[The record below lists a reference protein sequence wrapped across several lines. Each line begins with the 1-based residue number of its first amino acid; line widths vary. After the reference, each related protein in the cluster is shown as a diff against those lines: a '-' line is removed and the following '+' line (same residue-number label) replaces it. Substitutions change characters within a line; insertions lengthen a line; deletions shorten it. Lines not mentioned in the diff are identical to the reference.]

1 MVTLFGKNISAVV
14 IKLRISSY
22 NHRGLLLNPKQVSLQ
37 EKGRGRKLTQKR
49 RPGGVR
55 SRVWQPRK
63 HWEPQEVG
71 RHGHGLSSRA
81 SIGLIQPYRHLGFG
95 LQTYRTVKK
104 LIPVVLSHLLWD
116 SLLWYTQVTNVST
129 LNTACKSQF

>member
-81 SIGLIQPYRHLGFG
+81 SEGSEALPLIL
-95 LQTYRTVKK
+95 
-104 LIPVVLSHLLWD
+104 D
-116 SLLWYTQVTNVST
+116 SWPLEHVRINLCCLKPPGIRYG
-129 LNTACKSQF
+129 KHRM

>member
-1 MVTLFGKNISAVV
+1 MTCTQSRQCEDRTERNVATNQ
-14 IKLRISSY
+14 KLEETRD
-22 NHRGLLLNPKQVSLQ
+22 
-37 EKGRGRKLTQKR
+37 
-49 RPGGVR
+49 
-55 SRVWQPRK
+55 
-63 HWEPQEVG
+63 
-71 RHGHGLSSRA
+71 GLSSRA

-129 LNTACKSQF
+129 LNTACKSHF